1 MTKKFIATEI
11 INAARWS
18 PMSKEQNI
26 KHALRKD
33 KAYLERVY
41 ASFVNDPDN
50 ALFYATLI
58 SF

>member
-26 KHALRKD
+26 KCALRKD
-33 KAYLERVY
+33 KAYLEKVY
-41 ASFVNDPDN
+41 DAFLKDKDN